1 MSTETSKCVA
11 IAISTLVFVIL
22 VSLAGWA
29 ACRSRMSVIVLAT
42 EPSAPP
48 AASGATSAL
57 PDARILLPHGSSGAD
72 MIPDDRTK
80 LRLGRS
86 GAAVVPDDRTRV
98 RMSRS
103 GAAGL
108 IPDDRTKFRTERS
121 GAQHV
126 VQ

>member
-22 VSLAGWA
+22 VSMAGWA
-29 ACRSRMSVIVLAT
+29 ACRNRMAVIVVAA
-42 EPSAPP
+42 EPAAPP
-48 AASGATSAL
+48 AATGSKSSL
-57 PDARILLPHGSSGAD
+57 PDARVLLPHGSSGAE

-80 LRLGRS
+80 LRMGRS
-86 GAAVVPDDRTRV
+86 GAVIPDDRTRV

-108 IPDDRTKFRTERS
+108 VPDDRTKVRTARS
-121 GAQHV
+121 GDQ
-126 VQ
+126 